1 MLWGGHNRVRDFL
14 AIGAVLLVGA
24 ARRLLRLNGR
34 LAGGA
39 AGDCGRSWRFPDN
52 SRFHG
57 LNGNSN
63 SRFGDRQIR
72 VKVLICRR
80 ILGRYGANRRNFPG
94 YFPVTREFRSSNRAQ
109 REFRRCGAARSP
121 APSRPAVPRHQ
132 VSAVPLSPT
141 PPFLSITPNSCNRH
155 GQAGLQPSPLPPN
168 RSAPSRGP

>member
-1 MLWGGHNRVRDFL
+1 MNRCYGAGMIGFAIFL

-39 AGDCGRSWRFPDN
+39 AGRCGRSWRFPDN

-80 ILGRYGANRRNFPG
+80 ILDSFGANRRNFPG
-94 YFPVTREFRSSNRAQ
+94 YFPVTREFAAATELNGNSAAAAPPDRPRLLARLRRVTRS
-109 REFRRCGAARSP
+109 
-121 APSRPAVPRHQ
+121 
-132 VSAVPLSPT
+132 
-141 PPFLSITPNSCNRH
+141 
-155 GQAGLQPSPLPPN
+155 
-168 RSAPSRGP
+168 GPGP